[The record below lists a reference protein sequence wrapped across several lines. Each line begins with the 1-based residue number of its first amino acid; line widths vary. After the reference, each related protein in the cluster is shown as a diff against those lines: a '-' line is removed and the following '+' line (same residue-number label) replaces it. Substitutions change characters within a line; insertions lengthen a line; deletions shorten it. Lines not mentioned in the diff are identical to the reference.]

1 MRGKP
6 TRRQILATSGMLA
19 AGGIGYIANTDTAQA
34 QTDVSYGDLHI
45 PSGTHRLDSGDVNS
59 VTLSVQ
65 ADLKWETNF
74 AVDKW
79 VLRLEV
85 GTAETI
91 PITRIESDGAIN
103 QSGET
108 EIQIQ
113 GDVLDAPDF
122 SANMF
127 SVSNGGEKTVTVST
141 ALRLELV
148 RNAETVATTRATQ
161 DVEITTTTEDRT
173 AEAQVGGTGGVTVS
187 GP

>member
-1 MRGKP
+1 
-6 TRRQILATSGMLA
+6 MLA
-19 AGGIGYIANTDTAQA
+19 AGGIGYIANTDTAKA
-34 QTDVSYGDLHI
+34 QTDVSYGDLQI
-45 PSGTHRLDSGDVNS
+45 PSGTHRLDSGEVDS
-59 VTLSVQ
+59 VILSVQ
-65 ADLKWETNF
+65 ANLKWQTNF
-74 AVDKW
+74 NVDKW

-91 PITRIESDGAIN
+91 PITRVESENAIG

-127 SVSNGGEKTVTVST
+127 SVSNGGEKTATVST

-148 RNAETVATTRATQ
+148 RGDETVTTTKATQ
-161 DVEITTTTEDRT
+161 DVEITTTTEKRT
-173 AEAQVGGTGGVTVS
+173 AEAKVGGTGGVTVS